1 MRRSGAPRSGFPT
14 MRVRQDK
21 PPQSEP
27 QFSILNRMY
36 RWHFQLS
43 DDRTLPPLL
52 LLHGW
57 MGSSEDY
64 TELIDRLK
72 SQFYCI
78 AIDLPGH
85 GKTEVVEED
94 LGYDFINTASG
105 IIELLNRLNIDRCSI
120 AGYSFGGRLALYL
133 ALEFPDR
140 FVGVASLRRQTLLRG
155 QRLRQRERNENRV
168 ILESTSPGLPTAS
181 ERQARIDRDRQII
194 DRLATT
200 SFDDFVRDW
209 YRQSIFVGIDS
220 HPNFPALIRR
230 RIATNQPRNLA
241 KSLQYAGLGMQ
252 PYLGDRL
259 KLSTRSI
266 SLIVGALDLKFVNIG
281 LNLTRMCPC
290 INLTIV
296 PHCSHNVHFV
306 RSELWLKLIDN

>member
-1 MRRSGAPRSGFPT
+1 
-14 MRVRQDK
+14 
-21 PPQSEP
+21 
-27 QFSILNRMY
+27 MY
-36 RWHFQLS
+36 RWHFTS
-43 DDRTLPPLL
+43 TDDRTLPPLL

-85 GKTEVVEED
+85 GKTEVIDED
-94 LGYDFINTASG
+94 LGYDFVNTARG
-105 IIELLNRLNIDRCSI
+105 IIKLLDSLNIDRCSI

-140 FVGVASLRRQTLLRG
+140 FVGVAS
-155 QRLRQRERNENRV
+155 RNENRV
-168 ILESTSPGLPTAS
+168 ILESTSPGLPTVS

-209 YRQSIFVGIDS
+209 YQQPIFVGIDS
-220 HPNFPALIRR
+220 HPDFPALIRR
-230 RIATNQPRNLA
+230 RIATNQPSNLA
-241 KSLQYAGLGMQ
+241 KSLQCAGLGMQ

-259 KLSTRSI
+259 KFNTRSI
-266 SLIVGALDLKFVNIG
+266 SLIVGELDLKFVNIG
-281 LNLTRMCPC
+281 RQLKQMCPS
-290 INLTIV
+290 ITLNII
-296 PHCSHNVHFV
+296 PNCSHNIHFD
-306 RSELWLKLIDN
+306 RPELWLKLIDN

>member
-1 MRRSGAPRSGFPT
+1 
-14 MRVRQDK
+14 
-21 PPQSEP
+21 
-27 QFSILNRMY
+27 MY
-36 RWHFQLS
+36 RWHFTATDNL
-43 DDRTLPPLL
+43 TLPPLL

-64 TELIDRLK
+64 AKLIDRLK

-85 GKTEVVEED
+85 GQTEVINQNT
-94 LGYDFINTASG
+94 GYDFINTAKG
-105 IIELLNRLNIDRCSI
+105 IVDLLDSLEIKRCSI

-140 FVGVASLRRQTLLRG
+140 FVGVASLQRQTLRVGEASPLAI
-155 QRLRQRERNENRV
+155 RNENRV
-168 ILESTSPGLPTAS
+168 WLESTSTGLATAS
-181 ERQARIDRDRQII
+181 ERQSRIDRDRQII
-194 DRLATT
+194 DRLETT
-200 SFDDFVRDW
+200 VFTDFVHNW
-209 YRQSIFVGIDS
+209 YRQSIFVGIDK
-220 HPNFPALIRR
+220 HPDFSDLIDR
-230 RIATNQPRNLA
+230 RIATNQPSNLA

-281 LNLTRMCPC
+281 RDLQRMCPQ
-290 INLTIV
+290 INLNIV
-296 PHCSHNVHFV
+296 PNCSHNIHFEQP
-306 RSELWLKLIDN
+306 ELWLQQIRSQSLGTTTVD